1 MVEQELLLSTSDRQM
16 LASLIGQTIG
26 GVASMNPYF
35 RDSWE
40 ASHELHIEVGDR
52 VIQLEATW
60 AASDDDALAGELAS
74 FEASAGVAS
83 DFRRLSTWHH
93 WWKGE
98 TIAEVLLVTDE
109 VTVERAD
116 EEDSHLVH
124 DIGVVFFCDVHAI
137 AVCLDQNLE
146 FPNLIVGH
154 ELVEAGKP
162 GVHTHPGVNSL
173 DWLSAE
179 RVTHS
184 RSVVALSAQGASL

>member
-1 MVEQELLLSTSDRQM
+1 MVHQELLLPTADRQM
-16 LASLIGQTIG
+16 LASLIGETIG

-35 RDSWE
+35 RESWE
-40 ASHELHIEVGDR
+40 ASYELSIEVGER
-52 VIQLEATW
+52 VILLEATW
-60 AASDDDALAGELAS
+60 AASSDTLLADELAS
-74 FEASAGVAS
+74 FAATAGVAS
-83 DFRRLSTWHH
+83 DFRRLSTWYH

-98 TIAEVLLVTDE
+98 TITEVLLVTDE
-109 VTVERAD
+109 VTVQRAD

-162 GVHTHPGVNSL
+162 GIHTHPGVSSL
-173 DWLSAE
+173 HWLSAE
-179 RVTHS
+179 RVTHA
-184 RSVVALSAQGASL
+184 RSIVALSAQGASL